1 MRMDAKH
8 LLERVLIL
16 AVLFITIL
24 QLGGAVV
31 RADMDRTVTMQTD
44 EAPGERLAGKYSR
57 LVGCPRSDLEACRM
71 LMQLF
76 Q

>member
-1 MRMDAKH
+1 MDAKH

-16 AVLFITIL
+16 AVLFIAIL

-31 RADMDRTVTMQTD
+31 RADMDRLVTMKT
-44 EAPGERLAGKYSR
+44 EKAPGERLAGKYSQ
-57 LVGCPRSDLEACRM
+57 LVGCPRSDPEAFRM